1 MKKFI
6 PLDAECDERKIQE
19 TIAASKAAFLAG
31 EAERTVSHLEFLYLQ
46 SRYIQKRWWLLQGLL
61 LTLAC
66 ALLCGGELNA
76 EELAAAILRAFSQ
89 AGLFDGTAR
98 SKAPLRLRE
107 KSFAYPP

>member
-66 ALLCGGELNA
+66 ALLCGGESYALVKGQSVFLPA
-76 EELAAAILRAFSQ
+76 GMGDCHLAGEMRLLRTQ
-89 AGLFDGTAR
+89 L
-98 SKAPLRLRE
+98 
-107 KSFAYPP
+107 